1 MGKLESKEAFD
12 YICNVNICML
22 KECKSVP
29 MDCSVFKILR
39 SYQNESDCTV
49 RFIKFCP
56 IKMRSTWVC
65 PIVRE

>member
-1 MGKLESKEAFD
+1 MSKLESKDAFV
-12 YICNVNICML
+12 YICSVNMCMF
-22 KECKSVP
+22 KVCNSVP
-29 MDCSVFKILR
+29 RDNSAFKILR

-56 IKMRSTWVC
+56 IKMGSTWVC